1 MAWDT
6 TAVEPETWI
15 SLKDLLLQIR
25 EREIASHVSEEKT
38 LIVKDLM
45 RGIRECRK
53 LEK

>member
-1 MAWDT
+1 MTWNKPEP
-6 TAVEPETWI
+6 EPETCI